1 MLISLSVNN
10 LALIEKEEVTF
21 GEGLNVFSGET
32 GAGKSLVIGSVSL
45 ALGGK
50 ARADIARDPEKP
62 AEVELVFALDREEE
76 RKKIRDLDIPVE
88 DDGLVI
94 IRRRFSGGR
103 GTAKINGVTVTG
115 SLLREISGILIDIH
129 GQHEHQSLLYKKN
142 HLLILDRYAGRKAEL
157 LLDNYRK
164 QYHCVKSIR
173 DELKAI
179 STDESER
186 LREADLL
193 RYEIGE
199 IEEASL
205 KDGEDESLEERF
217 SFMNNS
223 RKIAEAAGEA
233 SSLIGGDEAAGE
245 MIGRAVRAFN
255 AAADLDKEASGLMQE
270 LNDLDSLL
278 SDIRRDL
285 ESYLSGLSFSE
296 EEYNEVTE
304 RLNRINELK
313 MKYGKSI
320 PEILESLEIRQK
332 KLEQLENADAYRA
345 ELEEKLAASEKE
357 LFSAAEELT
366 VERKK
371 NAAEL
376 GGRMKKAL
384 IGLNFETVQFEIA
397 VRSADNGY
405 TENGADDVE
414 FMISTNPGE
423 TLKALKDVASGGELS
438 RVMLALKTVLADT
451 DQIDTLIFDEIDT
464 GISGRTAQKVS
475 ESLASLS
482 GRHQVI
488 LITHLPQIAA
498 MADHHFL
505 IKKTVEEGRTL
516 TGIRELQREEII
528 DELGRM
534 LSGAEMTETVRQN
547 AEEMKELAD
556 KTKKKT
562 S

>member
-255 AAADLDKEASGLMQE
+255 VAADLDKEASGLMQE

-296 EEYNEVTE
+296 EEYSEVTE

-397 VRSADNGY
+397 VRSADNDY

>member
-142 HLLILDRYAGRKAEL
+142 HLLILDRYAGKKAEQ

-179 STDESER
+179 CTDESER

-199 IEEASL
+199 IEDASL
-205 KDGEDESLEERF
+205 KDGEDELLEERF

-245 MIGRAVRAFN
+245 MIGRAVRAFT
-255 AAADLDKEASGLMQE
+255 AAADLDKDASGLMQE

-345 ELEEKLAASEKE
+345 ELEKKLAASEKE
-357 LFSAAEELT
+357 LSGAAEELT
-366 VERKK
+366 VERRK

-397 VRSADNGY
+397 VRSAENGY

-423 TLKALKDVASGGELS
+423 SLKALKDVASGGELS

>member
-10 LALIEKEEVTF
+10 LALIEKEEVNF

-50 ARADIARDPEKP
+50 ARADIARDPSRP

-76 RKKIRDLDIPVE
+76 RNMIREKDIPVE

-94 IRRRFSGGR
+94 IRRKFSGGR
-103 GTAKINGVTVTG
+103 GTTRINGITVTG
-115 SLLREISGILIDIH
+115 AVLQEIAGVLIDIH

-142 HLLILDRYAGRKAEL
+142 HLLILDRYAGKKTEEL
-157 LLDNYRK
+157 LSDYRG
-164 QYHCVKSIR
+164 YFHEVKNIKN
-173 DELKAI
+173 ELAAI

-186 LREADLL
+186 IREADLL
-193 RYEIGE
+193 RYEIKE
-199 IEEASL
+199 IEEAEL
-205 KDGEDESLEERF
+205 KEGEDETLEERF
-217 SFMNNS
+217 RFMNNA
-223 RKIAEAAGEA
+223 RKITEAAGETA
-233 SSLIGGDEAAGE
+233 ELIGGDEAAGE
-245 MIGRAVRAFN
+245 MIGRAVRSFSQ
-255 AAADLDKEASGLMQE
+255 AAELDPGASGIMQE
-270 LNDLDSLL
+270 ITDIDSLL
-278 SDIRRDL
+278 SDLRRDL
-285 ESYLSGLSFSE
+285 EAYMSGLSFSE
-296 EEYNEVTE
+296 EEYQSVTD

-313 MKYGKSI
+313 MKYGNSI
-320 PEILESLEIRQK
+320 QKILSELSAKQERLQ
-332 KLEQLENADAYRA
+332 QLENADQYRA
-345 ELEEKLAASEKE
+345 ELEQKLVGAEKKQALAAG
-357 LFSAAEELT
+357 ELT
-366 VERKK
+366 TERKK

-376 GGRMKKAL
+376 GGSMKKAL
-384 IGLNFETVQFEIA
+384 IGLNFETVQFEIS
-397 VRSADNGY
+397 VRPLENGFS
-405 TENGADDVE
+405 ENGADDVE

-423 TLKALKDVASGGELS
+423 AMRALKDVASGGELS

-451 DQIDTLIFDEIDT
+451 DMIDTLIFDEIDT

-505 IKKTVEEGRTL
+505 IKKSVEGGRTL
-516 TGIRELQREEII
+516 TGIRELEKEEMI

-534 LSGAEMTETVRQN
+534 LSGVEMTETVRQN
-547 AEEMKELAD
+547 AVEMKELAD

-562 S
+562 L

>member
-10 LALIEKEEVTF
+10 LALIEKEEVNF
-21 GEGLNVFSGET
+21 SEGLNVFSGET

-50 ARADIARDPEKP
+50 AKTDIARDPEKP
-62 AEVELVFALDREEE
+62 AEVELVFALDREEDRE
-76 RKKIRDLDIPVE
+76 RIRDLDVPVE
-88 DDGLVI
+88 DDGLII
-94 IRRRFSGGR
+94 IRRKFTGGR

-115 SLLREISGILIDIH
+115 ALLREISGILIDIH

-142 HLLILDRYAGRKAEL
+142 HLLILDRYAGKKTEKLLSLYRDRFHEVKDIRNEL
-157 LLDNYRK
+157 EA
-164 QYHCVKSIR
+164 V
-173 DELKAI
+173 
-179 STDESER
+179 STDETER

-193 RYEIGE
+193 RYEVNE
-199 IEEASL
+199 IESAEL
-205 KDGEDESLEERF
+205 QEGEDEKLEERF
-217 SFMNNS
+217 RFMNNA
-223 RKIAEAAGEA
+223 RKITEAAGETA
-233 SSLIGGDEAAGE
+233 QLIGGDEAAGE
-245 MIGRAVRAFN
+245 MIGRAVRTFS
-255 AAADLDKEASGLMQE
+255 AASELDPGASDLMQE
-270 LNDLDSLL
+270 IAELDSLL
-278 SDIRRDL
+278 SDVRRDL
-285 ESYLSGLSFSE
+285 EAYMSGLEFSE
-296 EEYNEVTE
+296 EEYEQVTE

-313 MKYGKSI
+313 MKYGNSI
-320 PEILESLEIRQK
+320 SEILEALEEKRTR
-332 KLEQLENADAYRA
+332 LEQLENADVYRA
-345 ELEEKLAASEKE
+345 ELEGKLTEAEKKLKDAASD
-357 LFSAAEELT
+357 LT
-366 VERKK
+366 VERRK

-397 VRSADNGY
+397 VRPLESGY
-405 TENGADDVE
+405 SENGIDDIE

-423 TLKALKDVASGGELS
+423 SLKALKDVASGGELS

-451 DQIDTLIFDEIDT
+451 DHIDTLIFDEIDT

-482 GRHQVI
+482 KRHQVI

-505 IKKTVEEGRTL
+505 IKKRVEDGRTQ
-516 TGIRELQREEII
+516 TGIRELERNEII

-534 LSGAEMTETVRQN
+534 LSGVEMTDAVRQN
-547 AEEMKELAD
+547 AEEMKQLAD
-556 KTKKKT
+556 KTKKQT

>member
-296 EEYNEVTE
+296 EEYSEVTE

>member
-142 HLLILDRYAGRKAEL
+142 HLLILDRYAGKKAEQL
-157 LLDNYRK
+157 LENYRK
-164 QYHCVKSIR
+164 HYHFVKSIR
-173 DELKAI
+173 DELKSI

-199 IEEASL
+199 IEDASL
-205 KDGEDESLEERF
+205 KDGEDEALEERF
-217 SFMNNS
+217 AFMNNS

-233 SSLIGGDEAAGE
+233 ASLIGGDEAAGE
-245 MIGRAVRAFN
+245 MIGRAVRSFSV
-255 AAADLDKEASGLMQE
+255 AADLDKDASGLMQE

-296 EEYNEVTE
+296 EEYTEVTE

-320 PEILESLEIRQK
+320 PEILESLEVRQK

-357 LFSAAEELT
+357 LCSAAEELT

-397 VRSADNGY
+397 VRGADNGY

-423 TLKALKDVASGGELS
+423 SLKALKDVASGGELS

-451 DQIDTLIFDEIDT
+451 DRIDTLIFDEIDT

-505 IKKTVEEGRTL
+505 IKKTVEDGRTL